1 MPQPT
6 YPHLLMARSRRTW
19 GLALGLMS
27 VGATSWA
34 QSPPS
39 ADSDSPYFIGAGLG
53 LTYDS
58 NVTRLSSNE
67 QSDTST
73 TTTLLAGI
81 NQTLSRQRIYLDGNI
96 ANNRYQD
103 VKSLDNTS
111 YGLNTGLNW
120 ETIGSLSG
128 NVRYGLSQNLA
139 NPALAG
145 APSSLRNSEKT
156 QLVGTSA
163 RYAMNR
169 RVALEAGIQR
179 RQVDYSLP
187 TFAALENT
195 QNVANIGVVF
205 GLRGL
210 LTFGLGARSTDT
222 DTPRYNALGGDEA
235 QRKDIDLTLNWSPSG
250 RSSFSGRIS
259 ASKEDHTRATAAN
272 FSGVTG
278 NLSWDYQ
285 PFGRLR
291 FNTTFNRDT
300 GSESRFLDFAQTP
313 TETASGAE
321 ASSTPTAT
329 EIYRL
334 THTLQGSASY
344 LLTSK
349 ITSTAL
355 ISRSR
360 GSLVGNGV
368 NTAAG
373 NDNVT
378 TYGVSATYRATRSLS
393 LACRVNHEARSTNS
407 TLSSSY
413 TANTLACLG
422 NVYLR

>member
-6 YPHLLMARSRRTW
+6 HSQPLITPSRRTW
-19 GLALGLMS
+19 GLAVGLLS
-27 VGATSWA
+27 VGAGWA
-34 QSPPS
+34 QSTTPPTRETT
-39 ADSDSPYFIGAGLG
+39 SPYFIGAGLG

-58 NVTRLSSNE
+58 NVTRVSSNP

-73 TTTLLAGI
+73 TSTLLAGI
-81 NQTLSRQRIYLDGNI
+81 NQTLSRQRIYLDANI
-96 ANNRYQD
+96 ANNRYQEF
-103 VKSLDNTS
+103 KSLNNTS
-111 YGLNTGLNW
+111 YGLNTGINW

-145 APSSLRNSEKT
+145 APSSLRNSQKT

-163 RYAMNR
+163 RYGMNS
-169 RVALEAGIQR
+169 RVALEAGIQH

-187 TFAALENT
+187 SFSSLENT
-195 QNVANIGVVF
+195 QNVANVGVVF

-210 LTFGLGARSTDT
+210 LTVGLGARSTET
-222 DTPRYNALGGDEA
+222 DRPRYNALGSDEA
-235 QRKDIDLTLNWSPSG
+235 QRKDIDLTLGWSPSG
-250 RSSFSGRIS
+250 RSTINGRIS
-259 ASKEDHTRATAAN
+259 ASKEDHSRATASD

-278 NLSWDYQ
+278 NLSWDFQ

-300 GSESRFLDFAQTP
+300 GSESRFLDFASTP
-313 TETASGAE
+313 DKASGKE
-321 ASSTPTAT
+321 VSTPTDT

-334 THTLQGSASY
+334 THTLQGSATY
-344 LLTSK
+344 LVTSK
-349 ITSTAL
+349 ITSTAFL
-355 ISRSR
+355 SRSR

-368 NTAAG
+368 NTSFG
-373 NDNVT
+373 RDNVT
-378 TYGVSATYRATRSLS
+378 TYGVAATYLATRSLS
-393 LACRVNHEARSTNS
+393 LTCRVNHEARSTNS
-407 TLSSSY
+407 NLSSSY